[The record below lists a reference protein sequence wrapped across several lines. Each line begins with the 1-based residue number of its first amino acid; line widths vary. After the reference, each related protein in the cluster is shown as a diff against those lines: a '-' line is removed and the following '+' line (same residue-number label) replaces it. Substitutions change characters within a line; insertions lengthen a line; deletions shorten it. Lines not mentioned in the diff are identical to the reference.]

1 MMDSKLETLIKV
13 NETRSFTKAAE
24 LLSLT
29 QPAVSGMLTRLREA
43 ASISASWNRIWAQR
57 SSFGGRAP

>member
-29 QPAVSGMLTRLREA
+29 QPAVS
-43 ASISASWNRIWAQR
+43 SISASWNRIWAQR
-57 SSFGGRAP
+57 SSFGGKAP

>member
-29 QPAVSGMLTRLREA
+29 QPA
-43 ASISASWNRIWAQR
+43 ASISGSWNRIWAQR
-57 SSFGGRAP
+57 SSFGGRVP